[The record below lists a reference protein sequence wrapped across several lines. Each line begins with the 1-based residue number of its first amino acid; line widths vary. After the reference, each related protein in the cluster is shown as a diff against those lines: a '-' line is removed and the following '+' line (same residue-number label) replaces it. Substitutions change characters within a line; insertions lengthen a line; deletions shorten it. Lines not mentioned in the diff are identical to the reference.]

1 MNYIHDNHEIIH
13 RDLKPSNILFQK
25 KNDLNSIKICDFG
38 LASEVGVGFFDQND
52 DNAGTMIY
60 QPPEQLKSTQYG
72 KKVDI
77 WSTGMIMYE
86 LLTKG
91 GHPIFGSDFYN
102 KLERSVE
109 EFKDIMN
116 TISSSEKIVKQNKN
130 YSDLA
135 LKLMENMLNVNP
147 NLRYSSARALKHPW
161 ITRNL
166 DSVIPLNMYEE
177 MQLNMKAYEKLKYAT
192 RLAFAMSIINHKVL
206 KKELNKELL

>member
-1 MNYIHDNHEIIH
+1 
-13 RDLKPSNILFQK
+13 
-25 KNDLNSIKICDFG
+25 LNSLKICDFG

-60 QPPEQLKSTQYG
+60 QPPEQYKSTQYG

-91 GHPIFGSDFYN
+91 GHPILGDDFYN
-102 KLERSVE
+102 KLERSIE
-109 EFKDIMN
+109 EFRNIMN
-116 TISSSEKIVKQNKN
+116 TISPSEKIVKKNKN

-135 LKLMENMLNVNP
+135 LKLMENLLDVSP
-147 NLRYSSARALKHPW
+147 KLRYGSTRALKHPW
-161 ITRNL
+161 ITRDL

-192 RLAFAMSIINHKVL
+192 RLAFAMSMINHKVL
-206 KKELNKELL
+206 KRELNLELL